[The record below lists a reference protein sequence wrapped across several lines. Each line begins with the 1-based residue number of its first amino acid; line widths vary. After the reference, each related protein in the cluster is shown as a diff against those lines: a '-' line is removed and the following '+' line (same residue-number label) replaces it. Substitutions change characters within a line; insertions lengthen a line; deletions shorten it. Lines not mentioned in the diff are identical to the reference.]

1 MPSVNDMSYMQAAT
15 ILNNIQYQVTGRT
28 DPIENIAP
36 GDFISIGNTVL
47 AAGYDKVL
55 NAITQVIG
63 RTLMSIRPY
72 NRKLA
77 DLYMT
82 NMEWGSI
89 IRKLKVADSDFE
101 DAAAFELVDG
111 QSIDQWTVK
120 KSNVL
125 QLNFYGQNVFDL
137 QSDSIFDYQL
147 DAAFRSPEELN
158 RFFAMVSTRI
168 ENQKEQKNESIARM
182 ILCNF
187 IAGKLAA
194 DNGIFHALTEYNSD
208 TGSSLTST
216 TVYSPSNFPDFV
228 YWLYAKLE
236 TLAGLMSERSMIF
249 QINVAGKPINQHT
262 ERQNLKVKMYAP
274 FMNAINARVRANT
287 FDNTY
292 LKMADTEPINFWQN
306 ILDPSSINCT
316 PTYLTESGIL
326 TTAQSAVEE
335 SGVIGVMYDVDAMG
349 VVTQKERALA
359 TPMNAKGAYSN
370 IWYHWVQKWFTDF
383 TEKGIVIVLD

>member
-36 GDFISIGNTVL
+36 GDFISIGNIVL

-147 DAAFRSPEELN
+147 DAAFRSPDELN
-158 RFFAMVSTRI
+158 RFFSMIATRI

-182 ILCNF
+182 IICNF

-194 DNGIFHALTEYNSD
+194 DNGVFHALTEYNSE
-208 TGSSLTST
+208 TGSNLTST

-236 TLAGLMSERSMIF
+236 TLAGLMSERSQIF
-249 QINVAGKPINQHT
+249 QINVAGKPIQQHT

-306 ILDPSSINCT
+306 IMDPSAINCT
-316 PTYLTESGIL
+316 PTYLTEAGIL

-335 SGVIGVMYDVDAMG
+335 TGVIGVMYDVDAMG